1 MIFVFKFFDDIIFIR
16 PSRAQDVDQPC
27 KIHEQSMLKPKWGRE
42 GEMSDLQLDSKPM
55 EKKKTKKKKTKEKQ
69 RKRKEKKKKERMLGL
84 DSNEER
90 WESEKCEW
98 CNRALSNR
106 GKNEFWK
113 IDIAYSNSK
122 SKIIKWY
129 KT

>member
-55 EKKKTKKKKTKEKQ
+55 EKKKTKKKNKRKAKEK
-69 RKRKEKKKKERMLGL
+69 KRKEKERKNVGLGFKWGKMR
-84 DSNEER
+84 E
-90 WESEKCEW
+90 WEVW
-98 CNRALSNR
+98 MV
-106 GKNEFWK
+106 
-113 IDIAYSNSK
+113 
-122 SKIIKWY
+122 
-129 KT
+129 

>member
-55 EKKKTKKKKTKEKQ
+55 EKNQKKKKKQNKRKAKEK
-69 RKRKEKKKKERMLGL
+69 KRKEKERKNVGLGFKWGKMR
-84 DSNEER
+84 E
-90 WESEKCEW
+90 WEVW
-98 CNRALSNR
+98 MV
-106 GKNEFWK
+106 
-113 IDIAYSNSK
+113 
-122 SKIIKWY
+122 
-129 KT
+129 

>member
-55 EKKKTKKKKTKEKQ
+55 EKKKNKRKAKEK
-69 RKRKEKKKKERMLGL
+69 KRKEKERKNVGLGFKWGKMR
-84 DSNEER
+84 E
-90 WESEKCEW
+90 WEVW
-98 CNRALSNR
+98 MV
-106 GKNEFWK
+106 
-113 IDIAYSNSK
+113 
-122 SKIIKWY
+122 
-129 KT
+129 

>member
-1 MIFVFKFFDDIIFIR
+1 MRKRGRDEWFAIGFK
-16 PSRAQDVDQPC
+16 AYG
-27 KIHEQSMLKPKWGRE
+27 KKPK
-42 GEMSDLQLDSKPM
+42 
-55 EKKKTKKKKTKEKQ
+55 KKKKKKTKEKQ

>member
-1 MIFVFKFFDDIIFIR
+1 MRKRGRDEWFVIGFK
-16 PSRAQDVDQPC
+16 AQ
-27 KIHEQSMLKPKWGRE
+27 G
-42 GEMSDLQLDSKPM
+42 
-55 EKKKTKKKKTKEKQ
+55 KKKTKQNKSKGKEK
-69 RKRKEKKKKERMLGL
+69 KRKEKKKKERMLGL

-98 CNRALSNR
+98 CNWALSNR

-113 IDIAYSNSK
+113 IDVAYSISK
-122 SKIIKWY
+122 SKIN

>member
-55 EKKKTKKKKTKEKQ
+55 EKNKNKKKKNKRKAKEK
-69 RKRKEKKKKERMLGL
+69 KRKEKERKNVGLGFKWGKMR
-84 DSNEER
+84 E
-90 WESEKCEW
+90 WEVW
-98 CNRALSNR
+98 MV
-106 GKNEFWK
+106 
-113 IDIAYSNSK
+113 
-122 SKIIKWY
+122 
-129 KT
+129 

>member
-55 EKKKTKKKKTKEKQ
+55 EKKKNKKKKTKEKQ
-69 RKRKEKKKKERMLGL
+69 RKRKEKKKKERKNVGLGFKWGKMR
-84 DSNEER
+84 E
-90 WESEKCEW
+90 WEVW
-98 CNRALSNR
+98 MV
-106 GKNEFWK
+106 
-113 IDIAYSNSK
+113 
-122 SKIIKWY
+122 
-129 KT
+129 